1 MATKKE
7 KNYSDTKEGQDYLK
21 ERKEKAAKIEMV
33 SKLAARKKGGE
44 KKTTDTEYALS
55 NFNAQKGVDKMVKE
69 NKNLKDVDYI
79 SDETLSNREGSF
91 KHGGLVKLRSGKP
104 KLAKKGW
111 K

>member
-1 MATKKE
+1 MAKKE

-91 KHGGLVKLRSGKP
+91 KKGGLVKQGKP
-104 KLAKKGW
+104 KIAKKGW
-111 K
+111 R